1 MSTRSAATTLTSFVF
16 ITMFVRVH
24 PNTLNYTHHRFLE
37 EKGLT
42 KETLAR
48 AILLDV
54 ASNGHQPQ
62 RGYLN
67 GAYRC
72 PPGMSKLAHIAN
84 ITWKLLQSGAVETED
99 EFSESEDE
107 MTDVTGEKWV
117 GSRQGRCAARK
128 VALGKMNLRTKIRTH
143 VLWMIAQYCG

>member
-1 MSTRSAATTLTSFVF
+1 M
-16 ITMFVRVH
+16 
-24 PNTLNYTHHRFLE
+24 P
-37 EKGLT
+37 
-42 KETLAR
+42 
-48 AILLDV
+48 
-54 ASNGHQPQ
+54 
-62 RGYLN
+62 
-67 GAYRC
+67 